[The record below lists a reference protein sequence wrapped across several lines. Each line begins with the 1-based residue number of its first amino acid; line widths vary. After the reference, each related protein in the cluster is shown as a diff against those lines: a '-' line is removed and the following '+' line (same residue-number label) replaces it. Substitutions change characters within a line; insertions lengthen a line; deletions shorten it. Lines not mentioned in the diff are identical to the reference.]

1 MPFPHIE
8 IDKFPM
14 VYKEIGRGLLKI
26 NINLEI
32 LDGFQRFARDSRVE
46 GDSED
51 QETVHGESNKSR

>member
-14 VYKEIGRGLLKI
+14 VYK
-26 NINLEI
+26 EI